1 MTTTAPRRRVLRPRT
16 APAPDPR
23 QTGRIQRWQ
32 VQLARDRE
40 SLKRWMS
47 RLKRAFNTVERLQSS
62 IARIERRIGQ
72 AS

>member
-23 QTGRIQRWQ
+23 QTARVQRWRE
-32 VQLARDRE
+32 QLAKDRE

-47 RLKRAFNTVERLQSS
+47 RLKRAFTTVERLQASVG
-62 IARIERRIGQ
+62 RIERRLAQ
-72 AS
+72 AG